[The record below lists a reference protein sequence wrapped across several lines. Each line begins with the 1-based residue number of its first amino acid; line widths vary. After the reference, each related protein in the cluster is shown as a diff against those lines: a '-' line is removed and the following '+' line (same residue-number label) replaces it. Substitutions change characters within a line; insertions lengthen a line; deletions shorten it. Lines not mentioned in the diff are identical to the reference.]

1 MSQLEFD
8 KLNLLKEKE
17 DLKRLL
23 ETERQNIEIKE
34 KENFEMYMEKSN
46 LDDTVKK
53 LKPQIE

>member
-46 LDDTVKK
+46 LDETVKK